1 MAESHVP
8 GCLVVD
14 HPLIRSKVT
23 VLRDRATPCELFR
36 RTLHELTV
44 LVAFEATRDLPL
56 EEIDIESPLER
67 CRGHRLAAAVTIV
80 PILRA
85 GLGMAEAM
93 LTVLPQA
100 AVGHVGMYRD
110 EKTFEPKSY
119 YFKAPPDLALTDVF
133 LVDPM
138 LATGNSASDAATK
151 LKACGAKRL
160 RLVALVGC
168 VAGAE
173 LFQRRHPD
181 VPVFLAALD
190 EGLNDRA
197 YIVPGLGDAG
207 DRYFGT

>member
-1 MAESHVP
+1 MAETSVP
-8 GCLVVD
+8 GCVVVD
-14 HPLIRSKVT
+14 HPLVKSKVAI
-23 VLRDRATPCELFR
+23 LRNKETSREVFR
-36 RTLHELTV
+36 RTLHELTA

-56 EEIDIESPLER
+56 VELEIQTPLES
-67 CRGHRLAAAVTIV
+67 CAGHRLANPVTVV

-93 LTVLPQA
+93 LDVLPQA
-100 AVGHVGMYRD
+100 RIGHIGMYRD

-119 YFKAPPDLALTDVF
+119 YFKAPPDLAETEVF

-138 LATGNSASDAATK
+138 LATGNSASDAATE
-151 LKACGAKRL
+151 LKAFGAKHL
-160 RLVALVGC
+160 RLMALVGC
-168 VAGAE
+168 VQGAE
-173 LFQRRHPD
+173 LFRRKHPD

-190 EGLNDRA
+190 PGLNEKA